1 MPLIAST
8 GKPRVILGL
17 MTYGPD
23 IKTGARI
30 TSLNEFNQHL
40 DYLQSQ
46 GYHEIDTARLY
57 VDGQQEAFTRE
68 ARWKERGLKIATKVY
83 PTEAGLHKPE
93 NLRRL
98 FELSLKELGTEQV
111 DIFYLHAPDR
121 SVPFAETLE
130 EVNKLHKE
138 GKFVELG
145 LSNYTAFEV
154 AEIVTIC
161 NERGWVRPTIYQA
174 MYNAISECPFSP
186 SSTNRVLIVDST
198 INRD

>member
-23 IKTGARI
+23 VKTGARV
-30 TSLNEFNQHL
+30 TSLDEFNQHL

-46 GYHEIDTARLY
+46 GYHEIDTALLY
-57 VDGQQEAFTRE
+57 VGGQQHAFTRE

-83 PTEAGLHKPE
+83 PTEPGLHKPE

-98 FELSLKELGTEQV
+98 FELSLKDLGTEQV
-111 DIFYLHAPDR
+111 DILYLHAPDR

-130 EVNKLHKE
+130 EVDKLHKE

-174 MYNAISECPFSP
+174 MYNTISEYVLKLSA
-186 SSTNRVLIVDST
+186 NRILIVDST